1 MLVCLR
7 RIDDRPEGWAEGAAE
22 VLLEVAPRVAVDVD
36 GCVWLDARGM
46 DGAAM
51 AESARGRLEVM
62 VGCGVAV
69 MPIAAQV
76 AAGEGEGVRVVRAGE
91 EGAYLA
97 PKPLA
102 VLGVDE
108 RLLTLLEGVGVETC
122 GALGALAREAVEVR
136 FGAEVLP
143 FWRWARADDERRL
156 FGAPVPERLRASID
170 FVDYVVSDPERVL
183 FTVNALIG
191 RICDSLQARGIHARS
206 LVLTLGLANGQ
217 EWRRTLRAARPTASR
232 SAWLR
237 LVRSLLEQLT
247 VPDSI
252 AGVALEVAAT
262 EAATAVQGDLF
273 DAGFATAS
281 AVESAVARLLES
293 AGGVVYEPEAGAHPL
308 AEARTTLKPVALASV
323 AERRIVSDARDPVAP
338 ALTLQLLPEPRP
350 IEVETTRR
358 RDHEVPVR
366 YHDGGWRRVV
376 EVAGP
381 DRLSGG
387 QWDRSYAREYFRV
400 VTEEGALMWIYHD
413 AVRAKWFLHGYWD

>member
-1 MLVCLR
+1 DPERLAFSVNALLGRLC
-7 RIDDRPEGWAEGAAE
+7 DD
-22 VLLEVAPRVAVDVD
+22 LL
-36 GCVWLDARGM
+36 ARGLH
-46 DGAAM
+46 
-51 AESARGRLEVM
+51 ARAL
-62 VGCGVAV
+62 
-69 MPIAAQV
+69 
-76 AAGEGEGVRVVRAGE
+76 
-91 EGAYLA
+91 
-97 PKPLA
+97 
-102 VLGVDE
+102 
-108 RLLTLLEGVGVETC
+108 LLTL
-122 GALGALAREAVEVR
+122 A
-136 FGAEVLP
+136 
-143 FWRWARADDERRL
+143 
-156 FGAPVPERLRASID
+156 
-170 FVDYVVSDPERVL
+170 
-183 FTVNALIG
+183 
-191 RICDSLQARGIHARS
+191 
-206 LVLTLGLANGQ
+206 LANGS

-293 AGGVVYEPEAGAHPL
+293 VGGVVYEPEAGAHPL

-366 YHDGGWRRVV
+366 YHDG
-376 EVAGP
+376 
-381 DRLSGG
+381 
-387 QWDRSYAREYFRV
+387 
-400 VTEEGALMWIYHD
+400 
-413 AVRAKWFLHGYWD
+413 